1 MSKGSAQNWVRTAM
15 DLDVRPVDPVTVQS
29 HIRLEK
35 KKFYGAFRVDDDGYW
50 HISTKPSEP
59 RYVGRP
65 SRELD
70 NNWVRLVTRTQIPV
84 SIQCLND

>member
-1 MSKGSAQNWVRTAM
+1 MGQRLRPI
-15 DLDVRPVDPVTVQS
+15 DLATVQTY
-29 HIRLEK
+29 IRLERK
-35 KKFYGAFRVDDDGYW
+35 RFYGAFRVDDEGYW

-70 NNWVRLVTRTQIPV
+70 NNWVRLVTRMQTPAIY
-84 SIQCLND
+84 